1 MTRAHR
7 FPIWTLLTALAV
19 NAVLFGMAALLLQER
34 RVPQDMTE
42 PVAVSLVKLEAPSM
56 PEREEVK
63 APQKPKPQQ
72 QLDFMPDVV
81 RPDLGGA
88 GGMDIGIPIN
98 LGGASGISGSREFV
112 FEAYELDQAPQ
123 PIVRV
128 PPTYPYAARER
139 GIEGAVQ
146 VKLLITTDGTVG
158 QVSVLE
164 ARPQGMFEESVRR
177 TLPQWKF
184 SPGKIQ
190 GKAVT
195 AWVVTTIRFTLDD

>member
-1 MTRAHR
+1 MTGVAR
-7 FPIWTLLTALAV
+7 FPVWTVLTALGV

-81 RPDLGGA
+81 RPDLGAAGA
-88 GGMDIGIPIN
+88 MDIGIAVN

-128 PPTYPYAARER
+128 PPSYPYAARER

-146 VKLLITTDGTVG
+146 VKMLITTDGTVG
-158 QVSVLE
+158 QVAILD
-164 ARPQGMFEESVRR
+164 ARPEGMFEESVRR

>member
-7 FPIWTLLTALAV
+7 FPVWTLLIALGV

-34 RVPQDMTE
+34 RVPQDVTE